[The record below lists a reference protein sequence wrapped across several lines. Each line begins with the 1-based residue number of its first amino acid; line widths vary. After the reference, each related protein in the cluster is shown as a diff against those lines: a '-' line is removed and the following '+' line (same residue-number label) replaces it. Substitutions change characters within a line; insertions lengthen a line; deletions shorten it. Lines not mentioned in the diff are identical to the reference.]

1 MIGVYDERPPRKVKR
16 GRWTGE
22 NAEDGDHP
30 PRRPGEEKRI
40 TPPAPAR
47 PTAARVPAPGAPLT
61 RRSHRDRPR
70 EPPRKGVVQATLR
83 WVPGASGASLLSLP
97 YRFGSSMMQP
107 CDAVALS
114 TRHQI
119 CSQRHRLQGLP
130 QRRHTRCPRR
140 RRRSTWP
147 LPCAG
152 ICCRRIYL
160 NALKRLDDGELASL
174 LAAAL
179 DEAKRRGRPP
189 SSLAASASD
198 NPTPQK
204 KNESSRVRPAHVAV
218 LSLTRGQVNA
228 VRAAFKAGIAPPR
241 IAREFG
247 ISQSEVGRCWPPTH
261 VEVAT

>member
-16 GRWTGE
+16 SRWTGE
-22 NAEDGDHP
+22 NAENGDHP

-47 PTAARVPAPGAPLT
+47 PTAARVPAPGPPLT

-107 CDAVALS
+107 CHAVALS

-119 CSQRHRLQGLP
+119 CSQRHRL
-130 QRRHTRCPRR
+130 HTRRPRR

-152 ICCRRIYL
+152 ICCRRICL
-160 NALKRLDDGELASL
+160 TRSSGWMTVNLRRFLRQRSTRRSDAASCRRVWL
-174 LAAAL
+174 HRTTPHR
-179 DEAKRRGRPP
+179 DRGRGM
-189 SSLAASASD
+189 SLPRGARR
-198 NPTPQK
+198 TLRF
-204 KNESSRVRPAHVAV
+204 SR
-218 LSLTRGQVNA
+218 
-228 VRAAFKAGIAPPR
+228 
-241 IAREFG
+241 
-247 ISQSEVGRCWPPTH
+247 
-261 VEVAT
+261 